1 MEETPLEKPAK
12 KAGIKIDRVDSGS
25 VPSGGTDGWV
35 NVLKIFNPF
44 GYIAE
49 AYAKTLTYKIECK
62 RLDAEILR
70 IKEQSA
76 IINKVIDNNF
86 KLKTMELENRRA
98 ELVATY
104 SIINKELEQL
114 HIDRKSV
121 LEMAQMA
128 LKKALEN
135 GISIEERT
143 LYQALATE
151 MTKQLPIFGSQ
162 ANESLKNLIQALPP
176 VNIPQAIT
184 DGME

>member
-12 KAGIKIDRVDSGS
+12 KAGIKIDRVDSGN
-25 VPSGGTDGWV
+25 VPSGGTGRWV
-35 NVLKIFNPF
+35 DVLKSFNPF

-49 AYAKTLTYKIECK
+49 AYAETLTYKIDCK

-76 IINKVIDNNF
+76 IINKVIDGNF
-86 KLKTMELENRRA
+86 KLKIMELENRRA

-114 HIDRKSV
+114 HIERKIV
-121 LEMAQMA
+121 LEMAQMVT
-128 LKKALEN
+128 KKALES

-143 LYQALATE
+143 QYKELATE

-162 ANESLKNLIQALPP
+162 ATESLKNLIQALPP
-176 VNIPQAIT
+176 VNIPLTIT